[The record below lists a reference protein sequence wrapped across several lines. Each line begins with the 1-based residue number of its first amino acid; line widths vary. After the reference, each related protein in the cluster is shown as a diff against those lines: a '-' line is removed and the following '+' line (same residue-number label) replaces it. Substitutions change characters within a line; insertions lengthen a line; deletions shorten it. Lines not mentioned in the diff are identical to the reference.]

1 MMMAQCATFLNVSPN
16 RRPYCIHYHN
26 DVLNVVFWPLKIRKK
41 FRPGLHLDLAVARS
55 PIPLV
60 GREGTL
66 SPYLPSTLFV
76 FRSRR
81 PSPLNPNS
89 GDATEC
95 PYI

>member
-1 MMMAQCATFLNVSPN
+1 MMMMMAQCATFLNVSPN
-16 RRPYCIHYHN
+16 HGDPTAYITIMMCFIWY
-26 DVLNVVFWPLKIRKK
+26 F
-41 FRPGLHLDLAVARS
+41 GLSKSEEKNLAAAARS

-66 SPYLPSTLFV
+66 SPYLPSTLLVSRF
-76 FRSRR
+76 RR

-89 GDATEC
+89 GDAIEC